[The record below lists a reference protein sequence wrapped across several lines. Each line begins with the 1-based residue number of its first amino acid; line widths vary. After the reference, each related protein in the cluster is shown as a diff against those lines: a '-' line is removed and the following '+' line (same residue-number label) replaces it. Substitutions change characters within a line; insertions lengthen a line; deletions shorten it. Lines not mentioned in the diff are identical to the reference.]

1 MAILRLTAVV
11 TQEQAEDCLEKACGG
26 KVLQKAEPKDD
37 TKEKPDPVDADVSN
51 DPDEVKKGEDTEDT
65 GDDDDTPDFDDEEFE
80 DTPEYKAFAPLVL
93 QAYKFWLGHVKGD
106 KESKKGYE
114 WAKPEKNERPKEFA
128 ERVADHLESTK
139 EGKDIQEIVG
149 EGADYYDFVESIM
162 YFSDLDKKEVAK
174 SLYDDGTFAAMLADE
189 DSVEKS
195 LSTGM
200 TAGLSDDEA
209 LDIAKIQLKGR
220 ARLYS
225 QGLELQEKYAE
236 EQAKKYHN
244 PSEPHYMPEPQEP
257 SEFVDGAVESVISDI
272 VWSTKEYGNTCLYL
286 KIARHLEGIPNL
298 EKFVRQTLWEAL
310 YEFDVVDAVPSAE

>member
-26 KVLQKAEPKDD
+26 KILKKAQPNDEP
-37 TKEKPDPVDADVSN
+37 KEKPDPVDADVSN

-65 GDDDDTPDFDDEEFE
+65 GDDDTPDFDDEEFE

-106 KESKKGYE
+106 KEAKKGYE

-128 ERVADHLESTK
+128 ERVADHLENTK
-139 EGKDIQEIVG
+139 EGKDIKEIVG

-174 SLYDDGTFAAMLADE
+174 SLYDDGTFAAILADE
-189 DSVEKS
+189 DSVEKA
-195 LSTGM
+195 LSTGSM
-200 TAGLSDDEA
+200 AGVTDEEA
-209 LDIAKIQLKGR
+209 IDIAKIELKGR
-220 ARLYS
+220 VRQYS
-225 QGLELQEKYAE
+225 QRLEWEEKYAA
-236 EQAKKYHN
+236 EQANVYSSPDNKPMFH
-244 PSEPHYMPEPQEP
+244 PQEP
-257 SEFVDGAVESVISDI
+257 SDFVDDTLQSIVSDI
-272 VWSTKEYGNTCLYL
+272 LWAAREYRICLYL

-310 YEFDVVDAVPSAE
+310 YEFDIVDSVPSAE